1 MNPPLTLDLGHLTAG
16 LEVYAWAF
24 LRLSGFLMIAPLF
37 GQSVVPGRIKIVFAL
52 VMTMMLA
59 PLAPPT
65 PFIDPFSATA
75 FLTVAQQLLI
85 GIALGFVVQVVF
97 DALLLAG
104 QVVANTMGL
113 GFATLVDPT
122 RGANT
127 VVVGQLF
134 LVLGLL
140 LFLALNGHLVL
151 LSTLAGSFRWLPPG
165 PDGLTAPAFATI
177 VAWGGKMFSAGALIA
192 LPAVVGLLLV
202 NLALGVVSRAA
213 PQLNLFAVG
222 FPASMLL
229 GFAMLMLSLPTL
241 QGAFERLLLEA
252 FTSVQQMLGGH

>member
-1 MNPPLTLDLGHLTAG
+1 MNPLLTLDLGHLTAG
-16 LEVYAWAF
+16 LEGYAWAF

-37 GQSVVPGRIKIVFAL
+37 GQALVPGRVKIVFAIFMTL
-52 VMTMMLA
+52 VLA
-59 PLAPPT
+59 PLAPPA
-65 PFIDPFSATA
+65 PFIDPFSAMG

-85 GIALGFVVQVVF
+85 GVALGFVVQIVF
-97 DALLLAG
+97 DALLVAG
-104 QVVANTMGL
+104 QVIANTMGL
-113 GFATLVDPT
+113 GFATLVDPN
-122 RGANT
+122 RGQST
-127 VVVGQLF
+127 VVVSQFF

-140 LFLALNGHLVL
+140 LFLALDGHLVL
-151 LSTLAGSFRWLPPG
+151 LGALADSFRWLPPG
-165 PDGLTAPAFATI
+165 PEGLGAPAFATV
-177 VAWGGKMFSAGALIA
+177 VAWGGKMFSSAAVIA

-241 QGAFERLLLEA
+241 HSSLERLFLDALGAARA
-252 FTSVQQMLGGH
+252 FTATN